1 MTEPRTFKVTTPHM
15 HGEDVKR
22 WQLSVREEFFKM
34 NIPCPIVVD
43 GDYGIA
49 SRNFTASLAHALG
62 MDAGAAMKNGVTP
75 ELRTKI
81 RHRDLTNAERAAMD
95 NRVAYRRRL
104 REQFVGSMI
113 DVHRPVNKIIADS
126 WGYHPGSHDGI
137 DVIAPA
143 DATIYAMVKGRII
156 DARKDGWWGLGAP
169 KDPELRG
176 KGDGITQLEVLEDVG
191 PFKKGY
197 HIGYGHAEHPR
208 VKVGDVVKAGTPIA
222 KVGLAN
228 AWHIHLMYNK
238 GNTTKGIGNVD
249 PQAILDYAVKH
260 G

>member
-1 MTEPRTFKVTTPHM
+1 
-15 HGEDVKR
+15 
-22 WQLSVREEFFKM
+22 M
-34 NIPCPIVVD
+34 NIPCPID
-43 GDYGIA
+43 ADSIYGLA
-49 SRNFTASLAHALG
+49 DRSYTASLCHALG
-62 MDAGAAMKNGVTP
+62 MNAGEVMKDGVTP
-75 ELRTKI
+75 ELRTRI
-81 RHRDLTNAERAAMD
+81 RHRDLTNTEKRAMAD
-95 NRVAYRRRL
+95 RVNYRRRL

-126 WGYHPGSHDGI
+126 WDYHPGTHDGI

-143 DATIYAMVKGRII
+143 NATIYAMVKGRII

-169 KDPELRG
+169 SDPKIRG
-176 KGDGITQLEVLEDVG
+176 KGDGITQLEILETVG

-197 HIGYGHAEHPR
+197 HIAYGHAEHPR

-228 AWHIHLMYNK
+228 AWHIHLMYNT

-249 PQAILDYAVKH
+249 PRAILDYAVRH